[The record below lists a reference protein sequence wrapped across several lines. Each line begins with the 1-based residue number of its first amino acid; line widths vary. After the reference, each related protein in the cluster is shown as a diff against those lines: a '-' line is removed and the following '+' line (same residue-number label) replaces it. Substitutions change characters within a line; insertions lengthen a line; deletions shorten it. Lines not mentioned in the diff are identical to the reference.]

1 MKKKIPQ
8 PSILSS
14 VCHFNQ
20 GRFLRRGPPS
30 SSDPWQPPGGKDGL
44 DFNCAFSVV
53 FVDTRG
59 GGCTF
64 AKMCTRAQSFQTNI
78 IVQSPTIVCFHHE
91 NKTYAIHRQQGDTFG
106 FDAKVPYIYAFL
118 ACWELQS
125 RSRKGKVV

>member
-20 GRFLRRGPPS
+20 GRFLRRRPPS
-30 SSDPWQPPGGKDGL
+30 SSDPWQPPDGKDGP

-59 GGCTF
+59 GVHLCENVYVC
-64 AKMCTRAQSFQTNI
+64 AKFSNKYYCSITHHR
-78 IVQSPTIVCFHHE
+78 PFHHE
-91 NKTYAIHRQQGDTFG
+91 NKTYAIHRQQGYTFG
-106 FDAKVPYIYAFL
+106 FDAKVYAFL
-118 ACWELQS
+118 ACWEFQS
-125 RSRKGKVV
+125 RSGYR